1 MLEIKAPW
9 DQRVIEKIK
18 FQKPCQI
25 EEILESAK
33 TNSLKKGSDFNI
45 IQRIDVLENFCKLIS
60 TKSSELAKLASL
72 EGGKPIKD
80 SMIEIQRVLKIVI

>member
-18 FQKPCQI
+18 FQKPNQI

-45 IQRIDVLENFCKLIS
+45 IQRIDVLESFNKPPRA
-60 TKSSELAKLASL
+60 SSIFENSKA
-72 EGGKPIKD
+72 PVD
-80 SMIEIQRVLKIVI
+80 SFLFTQ